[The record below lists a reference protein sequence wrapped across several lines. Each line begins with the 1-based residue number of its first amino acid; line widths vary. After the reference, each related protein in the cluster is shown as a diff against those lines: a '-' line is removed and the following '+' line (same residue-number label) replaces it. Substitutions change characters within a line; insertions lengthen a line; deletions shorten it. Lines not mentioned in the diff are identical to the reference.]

1 MSLAF
6 AVSAAEPR
14 VRDADAR
21 AIRAV
26 VQGQL
31 DAIAQNDGAKA
42 FSYASPGIR
51 AQFGIPEIF
60 MAMVREGYAVM
71 LRPASVSFLPPAI
84 EAGQTIQRVRMTDDG
99 GRLWLAR
106 YVMEK
111 QKGGAWRRLQPRASR
126 RHRGLMAQNGEVPK
140 AFW

>member
-1 MSLAF
+1 MSLAL

-14 VRDADAR
+14 VRDTDAR

-31 DAIAQNDGAKA
+31 DAIAQNDGVKA

-60 MAMVREGYAVM
+60 MAMVREGYAAM
-71 LRPASVSFLPPAI
+71 LHPASVRFLPPAI
-84 EAGQTIQRVRMTDDG
+84 EAGQTIQLVRMTDDD
-99 GRLWLAR
+99 GRVWLAR

-111 QKGGAWRRLQPRASR
+111 QKSGAWRVGGCSL
-126 RHRGLMAQNGEVPK
+126 AQT
-140 AFW
+140 ADTAA